1 MSIFQVMIATLWPL
15 HGLISAVLGLIGWKL
30 GLF

>member
-15 HGLISAVLGLIGWKL
+15 HGLICAILGLIGWKL

>member
-1 MSIFQVMIATLWPL
+1 MSIFQILLAWLWPV
-15 HGLISAVLGLIGWKL
+15 HGLISAVVGYVGWKL